1 MKRAFIGGFLSL
13 IGSIWALSILTSA
26 SANLVSGWTT
36 PPGRLL
42 CTVFEMGLTVWFVL
56 AIALLVLGLA
66 VMAVEYFRKEK

>member
-1 MKRAFIGGFLSL
+1 MKRAFIGGFFSL

-26 SANLVSGWTT
+26 SANLVSGWAT

-66 VMAVEYFRKEK
+66 VMAAEYFRKEK

>member
-1 MKRAFIGGFLSL
+1 MKRTVIGGFFSL
-13 IGSIWALSILTSA
+13 IGSIWALAILTSA

-42 CTVFEMGLTVWFVL
+42 CTVSVWFVL
-56 AIALLVLGLA
+56 AIALLVVGLA